1 MNFANMRKQEQKNTK
16 NISKYSLS
24 QFGLSKDNFTFVEKI
39 EDLKNN
45 PPLII
50 VAEAQKNVAFIQ
62 NYFKP
67 QTLKKKVKYVMG
79 ISAFK
84 QLQHDPVKD
93 VRILKPA
100 AIKFTNVYKPYNGQD
115 LTNKTLLVWR
125 SGGIGDLLF
134 IQPNLVYLKNKYPSC
149 KILFACGPQYQP
161 MVETWDCIDLLLD
174 LPFPLK
180 YLIESDYHA
189 LFEGV
194 IERTREAEKSCSYNL
209 FSRWLG
215 LDLDDELLHPEQ
227 RPDEEEVVKCKEIL
241 KSFNIEEGKFIVAQM
256 RASSIIRTPREEIF
270 TKLFKYITDKGY
282 KILITDNPRKSQEIQ
297 KYIDKTDKENLINF
311 SKFSDSIAA
320 TIALVSL
327 SKMVIS
333 PDSSLIHIAES
344 LGIKSFG
351 IYGPFPGRVR
361 LTTYKDCEW
370 VDCEKE
376 CGPCFIHGQNPC
388 KNTIRNYP
396 SCFDNIK
403 YNEAFEKIERQLQ

>member
-134 IQPNLVYLKNKYPSC
+134 IQPNLVYLKNKYPS
-149 KILFACGPQYQP
+149 
-161 MVETWDCIDLLLD
+161 
-174 LPFPLK
+174 
-180 YLIESDYHA
+180 
-189 LFEGV
+189 
-194 IERTREAEKSCSYNL
+194 
-209 FSRWLG
+209 
-215 LDLDDELLHPEQ
+215 
-227 RPDEEEVVKCKEIL
+227 
-241 KSFNIEEGKFIVAQM
+241 
-256 RASSIIRTPREEIF
+256 
-270 TKLFKYITDKGY
+270 
-282 KILITDNPRKSQEIQ
+282 
-297 KYIDKTDKENLINF
+297 
-311 SKFSDSIAA
+311 
-320 TIALVSL
+320 
-327 SKMVIS
+327 
-333 PDSSLIHIAES
+333 
-344 LGIKSFG
+344 
-351 IYGPFPGRVR
+351 
-361 LTTYKDCEW
+361 
-370 VDCEKE
+370 
-376 CGPCFIHGQNPC
+376 
-388 KNTIRNYP
+388 
-396 SCFDNIK
+396 
-403 YNEAFEKIERQLQ
+403 

>member
-1 MNFANMRKQEQKNTK
+1 MNFANMRRQEQKNTK

-24 QFGLSKDNFTFVEKI
+24 QFGLSQDNFTFVEKI

-344 LGIKSFG
+344 GDITIISRFFSYSYCRISWNKIIWYLWPISRKSK
-351 IYGPFPGRVR
+351 I
-361 LTTYKDCEW
+361 
-370 VDCEKE
+370 
-376 CGPCFIHGQNPC
+376 
-388 KNTIRNYP
+388 NY
-396 SCFDNIK
+396 I
-403 YNEAFEKIERQLQ
+403 

>member
-1 MNFANMRKQEQKNTK
+1 MNFANQRKQKVDSK
-16 NISKYSLS
+16 NISKFSLY
-24 QFGLSKDNFTFVEKI
+24 QMGLNLEDFTIVEKT
-39 EDLKNN
+39 EDLKKN
-45 PPLII
+45 PPLIVI
-50 VAEAQKNVAFIQ
+50 AEAQRDVAFIQ

-67 QTLKKKVKYVMG
+67 QLLKKKVKYVMG

-84 QLQHDPVKD
+84 QLQYDPTKD

-100 AIKFTNVYKPYNGQD
+100 SIKFSNVYRPYNGQD

-125 SGGIGDLLF
+125 TGGIGDLLF

-149 KILFACGPQYQP
+149 NIVFACGPQYQP

-180 YLIESDYHA
+180 YLIQADYHA

-194 IERTREAEKSCSYNL
+194 IERTREAEKVCSYNL
-209 FSRWLG
+209 FSNWLG
-215 LDLDDELLHPEQ
+215 LNLEDNLLHPYQ
-227 RPDEEEVVKCKEIL
+227 KPDNDEVEKCREIL
-241 KSFNIEEGKFIVAQM
+241 KNNNIEEGKFVVGQM
-256 RASSIIRTPREEIF
+256 RSSSIIRTPRPEIF
-270 TKLFKYITDKGY
+270 EKIFKFVIDKGY
-282 KILITDNPRKSQEIQ
+282 KILITDNPQKSRDVELFIE
-297 KYIDKTDKENLINF
+297 KFDKENIVNF

-327 SKMVIS
+327 SKMTIS
-333 PDSSLIHIAES
+333 PDTSLVHIAES

-370 VDCEKE
+370 VDCKRD
-376 CGPCFIHGQNPC
+376 CAPCFIHGQLPC
-388 KNTIRNYP
+388 KNTLRGYP
-396 SCFDNIK
+396 QCFDNIK
-403 YNEAFEKIERQLQ
+403 YEEVFEKIERQLS